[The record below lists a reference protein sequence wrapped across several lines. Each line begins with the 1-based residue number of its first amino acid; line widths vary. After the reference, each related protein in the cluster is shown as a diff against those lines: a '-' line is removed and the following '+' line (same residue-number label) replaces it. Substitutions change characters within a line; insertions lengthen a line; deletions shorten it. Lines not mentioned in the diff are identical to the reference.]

1 MNRTE
6 ALDYARQYWSRPWQ
20 FEPNKIDNHLRL
32 NEMLQGYGGLAPGI
46 PMSADRYPDD
56 RRPKPPSID
65 VDEIEFEI
73 AELMCASPVIRAYLR
88 GGLYGMDATLIGQ
101 ALKRVTETH
110 KKLIDEIMIV
120 RRGDRLFRKKVAQAE
135 WRRWQRKQLGSPRLA
150 RPRWQVPNDEPLAW
164 RSEILSTCTDT
175 GMKVYKPRRRGD
187 PKPFGE
193 EAERDDMAT
202 RRLDCE
208 TYAARG
214 DDGCPVYDDYSS
226 ESYA

>member
-1 MNRTE
+1 
-6 ALDYARQYWSRPWQ
+6 
-20 FEPNKIDNHLRL
+20 
-32 NEMLQGYGGLAPGI
+32 
-46 PMSADRYPDD
+46 MSADRYPDD

-110 KKLIDEIMIV
+110 KKLIDEIMII